1 MIACTRAGAS
11 IGGVAGSFRCAGT
24 FFTSAGSSIKA
35 MMLAT
40 LRCQTVNAA
49 APTIVWLSS
58 LLAAMGSG
66 RNDMRWWS
74 QTATGAFQG

>member
-11 IGGVAGSFRCAGT
+11 IGGVAGSL
-24 FFTSAGSSIKA
+24 IKA